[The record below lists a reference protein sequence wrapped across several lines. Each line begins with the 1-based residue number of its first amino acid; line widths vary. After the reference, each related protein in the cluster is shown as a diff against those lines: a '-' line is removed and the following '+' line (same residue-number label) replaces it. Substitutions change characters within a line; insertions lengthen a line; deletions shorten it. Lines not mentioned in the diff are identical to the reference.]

1 MITSTHEN
9 KIGPWVMFIKFLLY
23 FINQLLLSNIVALA
37 LVSLTLAPSFMYAQ
51 ISAPVNSTYILIGN
65 SMYPNIRSND
75 GVVVDTHFP
84 FNNLS
89 VGDIIVFNSYDTTN
103 RGQHAVIIHRVVQ
116 IINDRQGD
124 RIIGTKG
131 DANPDSIPGIDY
143 PVFQQ
148 NYIGKVVSVIPQLGT
163 TSANNGV
170 TKTIINGVAKNA
182 TYNDLLVV
190 ATISSA
196 GVVAGF
202 IYRKVHKLHR

>member
-1 MITSTHEN
+1 
-9 KIGPWVMFIKFLLY
+9 
-23 FINQLLLSNIVALA
+23 
-37 LVSLTLAPSFMYAQ
+37 MYAQ
-51 ISAPVNSTYILIGN
+51 ISAPVNSTYILIGY
-65 SMYPNIRSND
+65 SMYPIIRSND

-84 FNNLS
+84 FNNLN

-103 RGQHAVIIHRVVQ
+103 RGQHVVIIHRVVQ

-148 NYIGKVVSVIPQLGT
+148 NYIGKVVSVIPELGSI
-163 TSANNGV
+163 SANNGA
-170 TKTIINGVAKNA
+170 TKIINGVAKNA

-190 ATISSA
+190 ATIGSA
-196 GVVAGF
+196 GVVAGY
-202 IYRKVHKLHR
+202 IYRKIHKVNAA

>member
-1 MITSTHEN
+1 
-9 KIGPWVMFIKFLLY
+9 
-23 FINQLLLSNIVALA
+23 
-37 LVSLTLAPSFMYAQ
+37 MYAQ
-51 ISAPVNSTYILIGN
+51 ISAPVNSTYILIGY
-65 SMYPNIRSND
+65 SMYPIIRSND

-84 FNNLS
+84 FNNLN

-103 RGQHAVIIHRVVQ
+103 RGQHVVIIHRVVQ

-163 TSANNGV
+163 TSQQQQQPAN
-170 TKTIINGVAKNA
+170 NGVAKNA
-182 TYNDLLVV
+182 TYNDLLVL
-190 ATISSA
+190 ATIGSA
-196 GVVAGF
+196 GVVAGY
-202 IYRKVHKLHR
+202 IYRKIHK

>member
-1 MITSTHEN
+1 MITSTYEN
-9 KIGPWVMFIKFLLY
+9 KIGPWVMFIKFLY
-23 FINQLLLSNIVALA
+23 FINQPVLSSNLLALA
-37 LVSLTLAPSFMYAQ
+37 LVSMTLMPSFMYAQ
-51 ISAPVNSTYILIGN
+51 TSAPVNSTYILIGD

-89 VGDIIVFNSYDTTN
+89 VGDIIVFNSYDTIS
-103 RGQHAVIIHRVVQ
+103 RGQHIVIIHRVVQ
-116 IINDRQGD
+116 IINDRQGE

-190 ATISSA
+190 ATIGSA